1 MADDSPK
8 LEAKDLALSECMR
21 CLGEFANKDDQ
32 LDQLVHLTIRGLSY
46 VERQPEL
53 LRILNKDDPSKAADL
68 ERADAAAKVAKNEA
82 SDDYPLLH
90 AQAVMSLWASL
101 EASVRTLLATLMRV
115 HGPAR
120 DVQALKKVKVHLATY
135 EALEELERSLYVLDL
150 LEETIGTRRR
160 PGAGRFD
167 DLCAAFGMTV
177 TTPAPVVQCLLE
189 FYHVRNVLMHRHGRV
204 DRRFLKDC
212 PWLSLTEGTELL
224 VSHRL
229 YHHYSAA
236 LNRYMGELTN
246 RIRAYFGLPPFEHR
260 VDCTP
265 EMREFEHDARL
276 LSERSQR
283 GRVVGEP
290 APSEN

>member
-1 MADDSPK
+1 MANDPSQPD
-8 LEAKDLALSECMR
+8 AKSLALTACIR
-21 CLGEFANKDDQ
+21 CLDEFADKDDQ

-82 SDDYPLLH
+82 QDDYPLLH

-120 DVQALKKVKVHLATY
+120 EVQALRKVKVHLATY

-167 DLCAAFGMTV
+167 DCA
-177 TTPAPVVQCLLE
+177 
-189 FYHVRNVLMHRHGRV
+189 
-204 DRRFLKDC
+204 K
-212 PWLSLTEGTELL
+212 
-224 VSHRL
+224 
-229 YHHYSAA
+229 
-236 LNRYMGELTN
+236 
-246 RIRAYFGLPPFEHR
+246 
-260 VDCTP
+260 
-265 EMREFEHDARL
+265 
-276 LSERSQR
+276 RS
-283 GRVVGEP
+283 G
-290 APSEN
+290 